1 MSWKR
6 AQGHAESMLTNL
18 GVGPKV
24 KGKRDL
30 RGKKLLLVDDEANP
44 YRTMCFA
51 LAAKMV
57 KSRGGDV
64 ETRVPTAEEVPH
76 AKLLGASPANP
87 ASRERM
93 NSSRTP
99 RI

>member
-1 MSWKR
+1 M
-6 AQGHAESMLTNL
+6 
-18 GVGPKV
+18 
-24 KGKRDL
+24 KGRRDL

-44 YRTMCFA
+44 YRTMCFT

-76 AKLLGASPANP
+76 AKLLSASPVNA
-87 ASRERM
+87 AVRERM
-93 NSSRTP
+93 NSRQTP
-99 RI
+99 RV

>member
-6 AQGHAESMLTNL
+6 AQGHAESMLANL

-24 KGKRDL
+24 KGRKDL

-44 YRTMCFA
+44 YRSMCFT
-51 LAAKMV
+51 LAAKIV

-64 ETRVPTAEEVPH
+64 ETRPPAGDEVPH
-76 AKLLGASPANP
+76 AKILGAPPKTPSV
-87 ASRERM
+87 RERM
-93 NSSRTP
+93 NSGRSP